1 MKRLMSLFLSCI
13 FIFGV
18 CFSTPVVAS
27 ATDGEGVTSS
37 NTIESADCVYTITKD
52 AEESIPGE
60 CELTEYKG
68 AASSIDIISSV
79 EDTQTNTEYTVTSI
93 GAEAFKDNVSI
104 VQIIIPETVV
114 TIDEGTLTD
123 CENLK
128 YVVFK
133 TSLKSDVPALVLNE
147 IPQGVSVHDRDCL
160 VREENAY
167 IAKDAVITEY
177 CSCGTEENPV
187 PRGTVTIV
195 CPDVLYGQEYSAK
208 VVLEGTFDE
217 SLIDEDSIEY
227 YSGEDKLTS
236 KPMSVNENDEKYTVK
251 LSLSESEFITATA
264 DYAIRYLDATDTYE
278 VEKTPVD
285 VESFATKVTINAKE
299 GYQVSVSE
307 NEIYG
312 ASVDFSENPISF
324 YVKRVGDNAT
334 SDVVTIDDVTF
345 DLTVPT
351 VEFKIGDTKL
361 ENDVY
366 CEDSATVE
374 VVVTDNEN
382 GSGVNE
388 IKYYIGNEETVKD
401 ELTDDDWQALEDDM
415 VSITE
420 PGEYVIYIKATDNV
434 GNKAIVGS
442 DAVIIYDEAVITFE
456 EIELIYDGTE
466 KKPDVTVKLDEKELE
481 KADFDVTYQEDSI
494 SAGVKTVTV
503 NGKGNYDFSATAT
516 YTVNPKA
523 ISISKIAVESREYN
537 GTKKVEIV
545 STESELSGVVDADKS
560 SVELNLDDVTAIV
573 SDANAGENKRVIF
586 EGIPKLKGE
595 KAENYIV
602 AEQPY
607 PEATVTIT
615 PKSLV
620 NEAVILDSVEITG
633 LEESYIFEGEE
644 IKPEITIKDGEV
656 TLFENTDYTLTYNNY
671 DKSGTAIITI
681 AFTGNYTGTYAL
693 NYEIV
698 EKSIPTADCF
708 MFTAPLLEEL
718 VYDGSGK
725 EVTINVVDSIS
736 GMGAIENVTYYK
748 DDVAIDGVP
757 VEAGTYTVKIDVAE
771 SDKYTKATGLTS
783 ANWSFTITQRELSD
797 ENITLD
803 KNEFVYNLSVQKPTI
818 AITVDDKTLNE
829 GDYEL
834 SYLASDGTEHNC
846 ADVGVV
852 TIIVTGKG
860 NYKGEARATYEI
872 IKAPSSLQAPE
883 AAVLEYNGTEQ
894 ELLKTCAQLVGGL
907 GTIYYSLTGEDGDWA
922 TDAPKAKVVG
932 KYKVWYKLVGID
944 GNYKDVEKSFVEAE
958 ITQREIAIENISV
971 VERDYNGS
979 TEVVLGNGGAT
990 LSNIIAGENVSVD
1003 LNGIT
1008 ASVKDASAGSD
1019 KKVIFT
1025 GTPVLKG
1032 ADAGN
1037 YKFIENPLPVNVTV
1051 KINRK
1056 TITVTIEDATAEQY
1070 GEMSEFKYVV
1080 DEAGLVTGDKMDV
1093 KLTSSAKDT
1102 KTAGEYIIS
1111 VDSFTVKN
1119 GEKDVTANYQINDA
1133 KAKLTIAE
1141 HTKHIWENGVCK
1153 TCKKACEHSG
1163 GSATC
1168 LELAVCEICNIAYG
1182 TKAEH
1187 NWGLAEPVKDATCTE
1202 KGLMKLTCIVA
1213 GCGEEKEIEVK
1224 INENNHDWSTEWK
1237 VTTNQ
1242 TCATVGEE
1250 VQVCG
1255 YGCGKTQKRE
1265 IPADGKSHKLGEAVV
1280 TKATCAEEGKSVSAC
1295 EIEGCDYEKVETL
1308 PVDKDAHKLQEDWE
1322 VTKEPNCVEA
1332 GEKTKKCLNTGCTH
1346 IVKEEVPAD
1355 GKSHSL
1361 GDGVVT
1367 VEPGCTVKGELT
1379 QFCQNGDCDYKVSVS
1394 IKPDGKTHKFA
1405 EEFTVIDPT
1414 CIATGVKYK
1423 ACVNP
1428 DCTAK
1433 SEETTIAIN
1442 PVAHKNVVTVNEKTP
1457 TCTEKGYT
1465 GDKYCYDCKK
1475 IFDPG
1480 IDIDAKGHTESD
1492 WIIDKEA
1499 TFEETG
1505 SKHKECTVCKAQLVT
1520 EAIAKITLST
1530 PKVKISNS
1538 SSGIKVSWNKVDHAL
1553 SYNVYR
1559 SEQKSD
1565 GSYTKWKKI
1574 STVDASKTSVTD
1586 KKAKEGTRY
1595 KYTVK
1600 AYNGSYKSGI
1610 KGSNKVIYLKAI
1622 KPTVEIAKTG
1632 IYVKWSANA
1641 IADKYI
1647 VYRSQLINGSWS
1659 DWTKVTTTTGSD
1671 VSATDTGVLSG
1682 ETYKY
1687 SVRVAKES
1695 DYSYRKASSS
1705 LIFLGQPELKTSNIE
1720 VGIKGTWS
1728 LVDGATG
1735 YAIYREEYNPSTK
1748 KYVNKLHLGT
1758 TGATTKSFTD
1768 KSAKPGVKYSYTI
1781 VAINGSASSVA
1792 SSASKLWRL
1801 TQPEVTIS
1809 VTSTGIKGSWTQSAG
1824 AKKYTIY
1831 RSELVGGKWTKWK
1844 SLGNAKATAKT
1855 FTDTTV
1861 KSGVKY
1867 RYTVKAKS
1875 TNSSSTVGASNE
1887 KLFLAAPV
1895 TTSVARVGA
1904 VDLNWE
1910 KVDGATKYVIYR
1922 SEKGSDGK
1930 WTSYKKQASLKDK
1943 NILSWTDSK
1952 VEANKRYKY
1961 KVKAYNGSEK
1971 SSSKATKSVTVP
1983 AG

>member
-1 MKRLMSLFLSCI
+1 MKRLMSLFLTCI

-27 ATDGEGVTSS
+27 ATDGEGVTPSK
-37 NTIESADCVYTITKD
+37 TIESEDFVYTITKD
-52 AEESIPGE
+52 EEGENPGE
-60 CELTEYKG
+60 CKLTEYKG
-68 AASSIDIISSV
+68 LENNIDIDASV
-79 EDTQTNTEYTVTSI
+79 SDVEADTAYTVTEI
-93 GAEAFKDNVSI
+93 DVDAFKSNTSV
-104 VQIIIPETVV
+104 VQIVIPETVV
-114 TIDEGTLTD
+114 TIGEGTLEN
-123 CENLK
+123 CGNLK
-128 YVVFK
+128 YIVF
-133 TSLKSDVPALVLNE
+133 SEQLKEDVSDAILNE
-147 IPQGVSVHDRDCL
+147 IPQGVSVHYRDCL

-167 IAKDAVITEY
+167 MAKDAVITEY

-187 PRGTVTIV
+187 PRGTVTLV

-236 KPMSVNENDEKYTVK
+236 KPMSVNENGEKYTVK

-264 DYAIRYLDATDTYE
+264 DYTIRYLDATDTYD
-278 VEKTPVD
+278 VEKNPLD
-285 VESFATKVTINAKE
+285 VEGFAKNVIVTAKD
-299 GYQVSVSE
+299 GYKLSISQDRT
-307 NEIYG
+307 YG
-312 ASVDFSENPISF
+312 TSLDFLENPISF
-324 YVKRVGDNAT
+324 YVKREADNAT
-334 SDVVTIDDVTF
+334 SDIVTIEDVTF
-345 DLTVPT
+345 DLIAPT
-351 VEFKIGDTKL
+351 AEFEIIDQKL
-361 ENDVY
+361 DGTVY
-366 CEDSATVE
+366 CKDLATVTVITE
-374 VVVTDNEN
+374 DNEN
-382 GSGVNE
+382 GSGVE
-388 IKYYIGNEETVKD
+388 KVEYYVGDTETDVNS
-401 ELTDDDWQALEDDM
+401 LTDDDWKLLQES
-415 VSITE
+415 VSVTNS
-420 PGEYVIYIKATDNV
+420 GENVIYVKATDKV
-434 GNKAIVGS
+434 GNEKIVNSSVIVIYNEAEVEEGSQTLNFTKTSMEDVKITLDSEIEVTSVKFGENELVVDNYSALVEDGKTVVVIDADYINGLEQADDKADYLVTINCKVTEGVEYFIDS
-442 DAVIIYDEAVITFE
+442 TISVSKKSIEEAEITFE
-456 EIELIYDGTE
+456 EIDLTYDGTE
-466 KKPDVTVKLDEKELE
+466 KKPNVTVKLGEKELTE
-481 KADFDVTYQEDSI
+481 ADFAVTYTEDLT

-503 NGKGNYDFSATAT
+503 AGSGNYCGSTSVT
-516 YTVNPKA
+516 YTVNPKTV
-523 ISISKIAVESREYN
+523 SISKIAVKSREYN
-537 GTKKVEIV
+537 GDLDVEIDA
-545 STESELSGVVDADKS
+545 SLSELSGLIN
-560 SVELNLDDVTAIV
+560 EDDVKLDFENVKATLD
-573 SDANAGENKRVIF
+573 SANAGERVVAF
-586 EGIPKLKGE
+586 TGIPCLTGE
-595 KAENYIV
+595 DAGNYILD
-602 AEQPY
+602 ANL
-607 PEATVTIT
+607 PETTVTIT
-615 PKSLV
+615 AK
-620 NEAVILDSVEITG
+620 EI
-633 LEESYIFEGEE
+633 
-644 IKPEITIKDGEV
+644 
-656 TLFENTDYTLTYNNY
+656 
-671 DKSGTAIITI
+671 A
-681 AFTGNYTGTYAL
+681 
-693 NYEIV
+693 
-698 EKSIPTADCF
+698 
-708 MFTAPLLEEL
+708 
-718 VYDGSGK
+718 
-725 EVTINVVDSIS
+725 
-736 GMGAIENVTYYK
+736 
-748 DDVAIDGVP
+748 
-757 VEAGTYTVKIDVAE
+757 
-771 SDKYTKATGLTS
+771 
-783 ANWSFTITQRELSD
+783 D

-818 AITVDDKTLNE
+818 TLVVDGKTLGE
-829 GDYEL
+829 EDYTI
-834 SYLASDGTEHNC
+834 SYSASDGTEHNC
-846 ADVGVV
+846 VDVGVV

-860 NYKGEARATYEI
+860 NYKGEARAIYEI

-894 ELLKTCAQLVGGL
+894 ELLKTCAQLVGGQ
-907 GTIYYSLTGEDGDWA
+907 GTIYYSLTGNDDDWSS
-922 TDAPKAKVVG
+922 DVPKAKAVG
-932 KYKVWYKLVGID
+932 KYKVWYKLVSLD
-944 GNYKDVEKSFVEAE
+944 GNFENTEKDFVEAE
-958 ITQREIAIENISV
+958 IAQREVAIGYIPV
-971 VERDYNGS
+971 TDRDYNGS
-979 TEVVLGNGGAT
+979 TEIVLGNGEAT
-990 LSNIIAGENVSVD
+990 ILNLVDGEDVSVD
-1003 LNGIT
+1003 LTGIK
-1008 ASVKDASAGSD
+1008 ARVEDASAGSD

-1080 DEAGLVTGDKMDV
+1080 DEATLVTGDKMAV

-1141 HTKHIWENGVCK
+1141 HIKHIWENGVCK

-1242 TCATVGEE
+1242 TCATAGEE

-1457 TCTEKGYT
+1457 NCTEKGYT
-1465 GDKYCYDCKK
+1465 GDKYCNDCKK

-1622 KPTVEIAKTG
+1622 KPIVEIAKTG

-1748 KYVNKLHLGT
+1748 KYGNKLHLGT

-1831 RSELVGGKWTKWK
+1831 RSELVDGKWTKWK

-1983 AG
+1983 VG